1 VLPYGHR
8 LGVVGG
14 SAFVLVDGFARA
26 TWRIE
31 RDGDAATLHVQP
43 LEPLELG
50 DDVVQEGERLLAFAA
65 PAARRRTVTLQK

>member
-1 VLPYGHR
+1 MLPYGHR

-31 RDGDAATLHVQP
+31 RTPEAATLHIVP
-43 LEPLELG
+43 LEELG
-50 DDVVQEGERLLAFAA
+50 DTDEIVAEGERLLAFAA
-65 PAARRRTVTLQK
+65 PASERHAVRLQG